1 MTTIARTTARE
12 TRIRLA
18 CPADAAAVCAI
29 YAPYV
34 RDTATTFDLE
44 PPTVEEMRQK
54 IATILEERP
63 FLVAEI
69 ERADTR
75 AADATSLMLR
85 HSDRAR
91 PTFIRSRLRSILRLK
106 RKASVLEV
114 GSMVRLKRSCAFR
127 MCTTRTLASPI
138 SNLLMKRALPRV
150 ASSTNEGATFSVRTS
165 RTVGTSSAAGTT
177 SSGCKSSSYRSRKN
191 PKNSFRCRRW
201 TKKRS

>member
-1 MTTIARTTARE
+1 MS
-12 TRIRLA
+12 RLA
-18 CPADAAAVCAI
+18 
-29 YAPYV
+29 
-34 RDTATTFDLE
+34 TAKRSRLS
-44 PPTVEEMRQK
+44 
-54 IATILEERP
+54 AT
-63 FLVAEI
+63 
-69 ERADTR
+69 
-75 AADATSLMLR
+75 LMLR

-91 PTFIRSRLRSILRLK
+91 PTFIRSRLRYILRQK

-165 RTVGTSSAAGTT
+165 RTVGTSSAVGTT
-177 SSGCKSSSYRSRKN
+177 SSGCKNSSYRSRKN

-201 TKKRS
+201 TKRRSLRSLRKLECLAVTNYPVVRHLCARSPLASAHARAR